1 MKDEFV
7 LNLNKK
13 WERPVVREKE
23 LNVLIDTGALIPMT
37 TLSENIL
44 VELYNAKRS

>member
-23 LNVLIDTGALIPMT
+23 LNVLKDRNGKIT
-37 TLSENIL
+37 
-44 VELYNAKRS
+44 VLYN